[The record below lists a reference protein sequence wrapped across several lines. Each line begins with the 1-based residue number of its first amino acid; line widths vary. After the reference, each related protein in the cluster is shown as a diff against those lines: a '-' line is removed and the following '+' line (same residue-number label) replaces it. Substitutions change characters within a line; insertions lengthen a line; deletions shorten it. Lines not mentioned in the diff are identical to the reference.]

1 MNRVMSTQGVVT
13 IVSGLPRSGTSVMMQ
28 MLHAGGLAALADGER
43 AADIDNPRGYFE
55 FERVKQIKTDKAWIN
70 DAVGK
75 VVKMVHLLL
84 LDLPA
89 GYEYRVVLM
98 RRDLDEV
105 LASQKKML
113 ERSGRAGG
121 QLPEATMKTI
131 FAQQMEKVVGWMKQ
145 QANVQFVEIDYR
157 DIISKPQDVAR
168 SLNSFIGGLDEAKMA
183 AAVDPSLY
191 RNRAT

>member
-1 MNRVMSTQGVVT
+1 MNPAMSTQGVVT

-28 MLHAGGLAALADGER
+28 MLHAGGLPALADGER

-145 QANVQFVEIDYR
+145 QQHVKFVEIDYR
-157 DIISKPQDVAR
+157 DVISKPQDVAR
-168 SLNSFIGGLDEAKMA
+168 VLNEFIGGLDEQKMA

>member
-89 GYEYRVVLM
+89 EYEYRVVLM

-145 QANVQFVEIDYR
+145 QENVQFVEIDYR
-157 DIISKPQDVAR
+157 DVISKPQDVAR